1 MFPGIKNTY
10 GCCIHLCIQ
19 RTNVV
24 LHHPYSS
31 HRWLGEQ
38 GNYAEQFLCKEKEKL
53 ETNPSIQCGI
63 AGLKFLSKKNLCPNP
78 SIQCSIVGLNFLSKE
93 NLRPIEDNYFLADLY
108 KVDMLFH
115 SRVKKRSDKN
125 WLTSLWH
132 SYFLKLCTV
141 LLLSLQIYKIV
152 LLFFFLRELWTLENL
167 ILFLYLIVSTTQLQ
181 YSWIQLLFNGCNH
194 YISSVYCSTYYNLKL

>member
-10 GCCIHLCIQ
+10 GSCIHLCIQ

-63 AGLKFLSKKNLCPNP
+63 AGL
-78 SIQCSIVGLNFLSKE
+78 NFLSKE

-125 WLTSLWH
+125 WLISLWH

-141 LLLSLQIYKIV
+141 LLLSLQIHKIV
-152 LLFFFLRELWTLENL
+152 LLFFFFERVMNSRNPNTLFISNR
-167 ILFLYLIVSTTQLQ
+167 IN
-181 YSWIQLLFNGCNH
+181 YSITIQLN
-194 YISSVYCSTYYNLKL
+194 SVIIQRV